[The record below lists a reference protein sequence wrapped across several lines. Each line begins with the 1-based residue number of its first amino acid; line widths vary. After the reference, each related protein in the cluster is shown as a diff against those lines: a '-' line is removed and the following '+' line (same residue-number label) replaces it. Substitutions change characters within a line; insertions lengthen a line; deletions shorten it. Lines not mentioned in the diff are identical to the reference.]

1 MQLQELRILVEYEA
15 VKSLIASQSKGGWV
29 LVATSDTDN
38 YNYNSEYALLE
49 VARGGTRFFKTLD
62 ALAKLVKTELYGS
75 TFTVC

>member
-1 MQLQELRILVEYEA
+1 MQLQELRTLVEYEA

-38 YNYNSEYALLE
+38 YKSENALLE